1 MASTERWTDEA
12 ENIVAMELED
22 VLPREVG
29 ALPDEA
35 FYVDARRILT
45 ALADAGLLLPP
56 GGEVREEWTAEVDL
70 GSGWKRRPYITTS
83 DHEPES
89 VYKADIDD
97 YLRGIVKPKRK
108 LCRTVHIGPWRPAE
122 SEGAPDGR

>member
-1 MASTERWTDEA
+1 MPTDERFTDA
-12 ENIVAMELED
+12 AVELATD
-22 VLPREVG
+22 AWVR
-29 ALPDEA
+29 AYYRDEQGSLRSDEL
-35 FYVDARRILT
+35 DAGRHVLT
-45 ALADAGLLLPP
+45 ALADAGLLLPV

-108 LCRTVHIGPWRPAE
+108 LRRTVHTGPWRPVAV
-122 SEGAPDGR
+122 EGDQP